1 MQSTI
6 KLPKLAFLL
15 MTIQGIYYIMTGIW
29 PLLHMES
36 FLAVTGPKEDIWLV
50 RTFGV
55 LTMAA
60 GIGFLVSGI
69 HKIISWP
76 ILATAMSAALGLII
90 MDTYYV
96 LADIIWPTYLLD
108 AVAQGC
114 MLLCWML
121 LVRGSFQRN

>member
-15 MTIQGIYYIMTGIW
+15 MTIQGIYYVMTGIW

-69 HKIISWP
+69 QKIISWP